1 MSAQKYSA
9 IIFKLPQNLPSKDNY
24 AIYNIGHDTGH
35 RTQCV
40 KDQQHT
46 NNLRRNNDVNA
57 AEMIC
62 KLINQK
68 SAPEIDIDVFG
79 GNSLEIHCSMAVF
92 DEAVENKIEDPR
104 GKLTH
109 LIK

>member
-1 MSAQKYSA
+1 MSAQKYST
-9 IIFKLPQNLPSKDNY
+9 IVFKLPQNLPSKDND

-40 KDQQHT
+40 KGQQHT
-46 NNLRRNNDVNA
+46 NNLRRNNDVDA

-79 GNSLEIHCSMAVF
+79 GNSLEIHCFMAVF
-92 DEAVENKIEDPR
+92 DEAVEKKIEAPR
-104 GKLTH
+104 GKRTC